1 MSPCLLLETVK
12 TAGIRQGYDLTEII
26 VEMSRRKSSSR
37 NKPSSPQGSGSK
49 GSAAKG
55 AVQQNTPS
63 LPMHADDAA
72 LWAEVTKSLTPLKDE
87 HDRLHF
93 GPLLDEKPTL
103 SGQWPS
109 APAAT
114 VNGGQGT
121 RGNKGTAQ
129 TSLAKSG
136 GSAGKQAVP
145 VPSIPELGSLSRR
158 DMRKID
164 RGHQPIEARLDLHGM
179 YQSAAHAALR
189 GFLTQ
194 SQNRGL
200 RHVLVITGKG
210 RPNSRDDMMF
220 GEPETGVLRR
230 MVPLWLGE
238 SDLRSI
244 VSGYSEAPRR
254 LGGEGALYVRLRRLR

>member
-1 MSPCLLLETVK
+1 
-12 TAGIRQGYDLTEII
+12 
-26 VEMSRRKSSSR
+26 MSRRKSSSR
-37 NKPSSPQGSGSK
+37 NKPSSPQGLGSGDS
-49 GSAAKG
+49 GAKG
-55 AVQQNTPS
+55 AAQDAPS

-103 SGQWPS
+103 SGQWRS
-109 APAAT
+109 TPAAT
-114 VNGGQGT
+114 VNGGQAA
-121 RGNKGTAQ
+121 RGDKDAAQ
-129 TSLAKSG
+129 TAMVKSG
-136 GSAGKQAVP
+136 GTASKQAVP
-145 VPSIPELGSLSRR
+145 VPPIPELGSLSRR

-164 RGHQPIEARLDLHGM
+164 KGHQIIEARLDLHGM
-179 YQSAAHAALR
+179 YQNAAHVALL
-189 GFLTQ
+189 GFLNQ
-194 SQNRGL
+194 SQSRGL

-210 RPNSRDDMMF
+210 RSSSSDELMF

-238 SDLRSI
+238 PDLRSI